1 MRRLVGVG
9 VAAMGLSLATAGSGL
24 AQIVPWPLEEKP
36 RIQSSAPPRPT
47 DSKPRSLVLVQG
59 EAEGLILAVR
69 TSEPELALQ
78 YSREYGPG
86 LRLAVS
92 EIKILNLPEGGGFGD
107 PLIPTAPGGK
117 VRASSG
123 LIHLYV
129 KLEASTGA
137 APSRGEVVLK
147 LRGTREEKE
156 FRVAYEVLPF
166 ALDPAAIPFVQAT
179 IRPLFD
185 TYPRKVA
192 AEERQRIFKNMTT
205 LLVRDYAV
213 RSFAGLGGSGK
224 TDLTLDKGGDTFARY
239 LEMVRFCIDDLGVEK
254 MRIPAGQFFT
264 KRKSLADVY
273 RPVSEEAIVG
283 SLTQHRKNLRAIVEN
298 PRWKGK
304 LSMRLWDEPKPAQYS
319 EVVLLYKAAR
329 KVFPEFSLELTEQPD
344 DALLNI
350 ADVYIV
356 NPRWFDEKQ
365 VNQAHRKGSKVWI
378 YCNKASGIDEPLKG
392 MRIIGWLIWRY
403 RLDGYL
409 FFSMNYWDEDPWKG
423 SSRMYRGTFLY
434 PDYQGQSVYPS
445 LRLEV
450 FREGLEDAAIL
461 KRVESLAEKSRD
473 TATQKMLEDFRRT
486 YVMREKHG
494 GSQDPIVPREA
505 LMKRIREASGSWG
518 ARP

>member
-9 VAAMGLSLATAGSGL
+9 VAAMGLSLAMACSVL
-24 AQIVPWPLEEKP
+24 AEIVARPLEEKP
-36 RIQSSAPPRPT
+36 RIQSSAPPWST
-47 DSKPRSLVLVQG
+47 EAKPRPLVLVQG
-59 EAEGLILAVR
+59 EAEGMILAVR
-69 TSEPELALQ
+69 TSDPELALLFSQ
-78 YSREYGPG
+78 EFGQG
-86 LRLAVS
+86 LRLRVY
-92 EIKILNLPEGGGFGD
+92 EVRTLNLPGTGGFGD
-107 PLIPTAPGGK
+107 PLVPAAPGAK

-129 KLEASTGA
+129 KIEASRGA
-137 APSRGEVVLK
+137 APARGEVALR
-147 LRGTREEKE
+147 LRGAKEEKE
-156 FRVAYEVLPF
+156 FRVPYEVLPF
-166 ALDPAAIPFVQAT
+166 VLDPAAIPFVQAT

-192 AEERQRIFKNMTT
+192 AEERQQIFKNMTA

-224 TDLTLDKGGDTFARY
+224 TDLTLDKGRDTFARY
-239 LEMVRFCIDDLGVEK
+239 LEMVRFCLDDLGVEK

-273 RPVSEEAIVG
+273 RPVSEEAIMA
-283 SLTQHRKNLRAIVEN
+283 SLAQHRKNMQAIAEN

-304 LSMRLWDEPKPAQYS
+304 LSMRLWDEPKPSQYP

-344 DALLNI
+344 DALLDI

-365 VNQAHRKGSKVWI
+365 VSRAQRKGSQVWI

-409 FFSMNYWDEDPWKG
+409 FFSMNYWDEDPWKQ

-434 PDYQGQSVYPS
+434 PEHQGQNVYPS
-445 LRLEV
+445 LRLEM
-450 FREGLEDAAIL
+450 FREGMEDAAIL
-461 KRVESLAEKSRD
+461 KQVESLAEKSRD

-486 YVMREKHG
+486 YVMKEKHG
-494 GSQDPIVPREA
+494 GSQDPVGPREA
-505 LMKRIREASGSWG
+505 LMKRIGEASGTWG
-518 ARP
+518 GRP